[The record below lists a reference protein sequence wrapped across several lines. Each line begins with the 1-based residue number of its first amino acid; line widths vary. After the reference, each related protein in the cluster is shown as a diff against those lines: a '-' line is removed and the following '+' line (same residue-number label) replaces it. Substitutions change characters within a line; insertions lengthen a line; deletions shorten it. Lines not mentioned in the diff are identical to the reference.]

1 MNGGEMSTEP
11 SEAIGHLQAAAL
23 EMISA
28 ARAFLEV
35 AEKVVQNPETVRT
48 AVVTVAAMA
57 RAMMQSVDNG
67 NTANS
72 ASDTRTN
79 GDRPPSRVE
88 HIELS

>member
-1 MNGGEMSTEP
+1 MSSEP
-11 SEAIGHLQAAAL
+11 NEAIGHLQAAAL

-48 AVVTVAAMA
+48 AVVTVAAVA
-57 RAMMQSVDNG
+57 KAMMQSVEGNVTGTTAEDGTTNG
-67 NTANS
+67 E
-72 ASDTRTN
+72 RTN
-79 GDRPPSRVE
+79 GDGRPTRIE